1 VGTASR
7 HASRTGILL
16 IAALAGRRG
25 KTVALRLVGVASVTA
40 LLLLFWNLFAR
51 STDPSIVPGPDLVWT
66 RFTEA
71 LADGTYLPALLST
84 AQEAALGWAL
94 ATLVA
99 LPAGYLIG
107 RVRALEDAVAPYLA
121 GSQAM
126 PVVAI
131 APLLVVWVGIGLTP
145 KVIVSALIAFFPVLA
160 TMASGVR
167 GVPRDLRD
175 AAKVFGADWLSL
187 AILVDIPLAAR
198 TIFAGLKVA
207 AALSVT
213 GAVVGEFVSPD
224 QGLGHLILLGSTNFD
239 TPLMF
244 VALLSLIGLGAISYT
259 AVSLVEKVVLR
270 WDD

>member
-1 VGTASR
+1 MA
-7 HASRTGILL
+7 
-16 IAALAGRRG
+16 
-25 KTVALRLVGVASVTA
+25 ALRLGGVASVTA
-40 LLLLFWNLFAR
+40 VLLLLWTLFAR
-51 STDPSIVPGPDLVWT
+51 SSDPSIVPGPNLVWT

-71 LADGTYLPALLST
+71 LGDGTYLPALLAT
-84 AQEAALGWAL
+84 AEEAALGWGL

-99 LPAGYLIG
+99 LPLGYVIG
-107 RVRALEDAVAPYLA
+107 RFRALEDAVAPYLA

-244 VALLSLIGLGAISYT
+244 VALFSLIGLGAISYT
-259 AVSLVEKVVLR
+259 AVSLVERVVLR